1 MARAYLKVSV
11 EAGKER
17 EVQEALMKIP
27 EVKSADLTTGDQDII
42 AVIEASGY
50 DALLKTI
57 VEEIRRVKRITGT
70 STSLVLE

>member
-1 MARAYLKVSV
+1 MAKAYLKVSV

-17 EVQEALMKIP
+17 EVCGALKKIS

-42 AVIEASGY
+42 AVIEASSY
-50 DALLKTI
+50 EALLKTI
-57 VEEIRRVKRITGT
+57 VEEMRRIKGITGT